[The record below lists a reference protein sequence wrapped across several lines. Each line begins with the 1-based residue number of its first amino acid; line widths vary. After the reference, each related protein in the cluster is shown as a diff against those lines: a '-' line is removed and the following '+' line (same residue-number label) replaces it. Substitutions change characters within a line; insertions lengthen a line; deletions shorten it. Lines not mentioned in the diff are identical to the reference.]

1 MELHPRIEQEL
12 RELHQHMQQ
21 EGDLLSRSQLDR
33 HYNIFRENFGPDVL
47 SNLDGQELLST
58 MHEHGREDSLVYW
71 LEFKNDEEFRTI
83 PLGSIFGGSAL
94 KFGVYRRKE
103 TGAWVTGSP
112 QKQREISES
121 EAIDIARQHREQLL
135 AGCHVLENNAD
146 IEPKDAAYR
155 SLERDIYEVA
165 PDVASKAWGHKYF
178 SLLYPHVL
186 DDYHVEKYQTYNLL
200 RLLQVPPEDAG
211 KYVPAGRFV
220 AVARH
225 LDIALNHLTATLT
238 RRHGTPRTYWR
249 IGTTPGG
256 GKKDRWDLM
265 REQNCVAIGWDKLGD
280 LSDVEYTQSSK
291 DHVKELMKKHYPG
304 DPRRVGRD
312 GSQVFYFVARMAE
325 DDIAV
330 AMKGQNVRGIGRV
343 TGDYA
348 FESGGDVPHRRPVEW
363 LSLDEWTFP
372 EPEGLRSTVR
382 KLDKHPK
389 NLVDVER
396 HILGPKRRKT
406 TVDALPPLPPITERI
421 NSLLERKRQLILYG
435 PPGTGKTYWAL
446 RAAEELAARERFG
459 TNPDDRT
466 DDQRADLQKRSPD
479 DEGLVRMCCFHPA
492 YGYEDFIEGYR
503 PSGGEERMNFVLRD
517 GLFKRLCRDAAA
529 DPDHRHFLIIDE
541 INRGD
546 IPRIFGELL
555 TVLEKDKRGR
565 TIILPLSGERLRV
578 PDNVC
583 IIATMNTADRSIAL
597 LDVALR
603 RRFGFHELMPDY
615 SLLQGAIVQEIALG
629 PWLEAVNA
637 RIRRHVGRDAR
648 NLQIGHAYLMDGT
661 HPVKSFRAFMRAVRD
676 EIVPLLQE
684 YCYEDYQALQ
694 RILGDTIVDVE
705 KQRIR
710 ATLFEEGNEERLR
723 QALSEIYQ
731 EVATS
736 AEAVA
741 AEENAPVED
750 ADLDEEEPPEGSE

>member
-1 MELHPRIEQEL
+1 MELHPKIKQEL
-12 RELHQHMQQ
+12 RQLRQHMQD
-21 EGDLLSRSQLDR
+21 EGDLSSVSQLEGF
-33 HYNIFRENFGPDVL
+33 YAAFRERFGPDVL
-47 SNLDGQELLST
+47 ANLDGQELLST

-83 PLGSIFGGSAL
+83 QLGSIAGGSAL
-94 KFGVYRRKE
+94 KFGIYRRKE
-103 TGAWVTGSP
+103 TGAWMTGSP
-112 QKQREISES
+112 QKQREISQS
-121 EAIDIARQHREQLL
+121 EAVDIARQHRDQLL
-135 AGCHVLENNAD
+135 VGCRVLEDNAD
-146 IEPKDAAYR
+146 IDPIDSEYR
-155 SLERDIYEVA
+155 KLERVIYEAA
-165 PDVASKAWGHKYF
+165 PDVADKAWGHKYF
-178 SLLYPHVL
+178 SLLYPQLL
-186 DDYHVEKYQTYNLL
+186 DDYHVEKYQTYNLI
-200 RLLQVPPEDAG
+200 RLLQIPPEDAG
-211 KYVPAGRFV
+211 KYAPAGRFV
-220 AVARH
+220 ALSRQMNMH
-225 LDIALNHLTATLT
+225 LNHLTATLN

-256 GKKDRWDLM
+256 GKKDRWNLM
-265 REQNCVAIGWDKLGD
+265 RDQNCVAIGWDKLGD
-280 LSDVEYTQSSK
+280 LSDVDYTQSSK
-291 DHVKELMKKHYPG
+291 DRVKELMGEHYPG
-304 DPRRVGRD
+304 DPRTVGRD
-312 GSQVFYFVARMAE
+312 GSQVFYFVARIAE
-325 DDIAV
+325 DDIVV
-330 AMKGQNVRGIGRV
+330 AMKGQTVRGIGRV
-343 TGDYA
+343 TGDYVY
-348 FESGGDVPHRRPVEW
+348 EDGGDVPHRRPVEW
-363 LSLDEWTFP
+363 LALDQWKFP
-372 EPEGLRSTVR
+372 QQEGLRSTVR
-382 KLDKHPK
+382 KLDKHPE
-389 NLVDVER
+389 NLVATER
-396 HILGPKRRKT
+396 HILQKEPAPHGRANVKE
-406 TVDALPPLPPITERI
+406 LPSLPHLIERI
-421 NSLLERKRQLILYG
+421 DSLLERKRQLILYG

-446 RAAEELAARERFG
+446 RAAEELASRDRFG
-459 TNPDDRT
+459 KTAAYLT
-466 DDQRADLQKRSPD
+466 DDQRTGLQKRSPD
-479 DEGLVRMCCFHPA
+479 DSGLIRMCCFHPA

-503 PSGGEERMNFVLRD
+503 PSGGEDRMNFELRD
-517 GLFKRLCRDAAA
+517 GLFKRLCRDAES
-529 DPDHRHFLIIDE
+529 DPDHQHYLIIDE

-555 TVLEKDKRGR
+555 TVLDKDKRGR
-565 TIILPLSGERLRV
+565 TIMLPVSGERLRV

-615 SLLQGAIVQEIALG
+615 SLLQGSIVQDIALG

-661 HPVKSFRAFMRAVRD
+661 HPVKSFRAFKRAVRD

-694 RILGDTIVDVE
+694 RILGETLVDVE

-710 ATLFEEGNEERLR
+710 MTLFEDGNEERLR

-750 ADLDEEEPPEGSE
+750 TDLDE